1 MKLTQTIKNWL
12 HKMFAWWPWKQS
24 TQIEYSN
31 AANPLNKG
39 ITQETLSISTIDGI
53 APQTGIVPRL
63 STVEEWPERVVQ
75 SDFPT
80 VDEFAESPSLSS
92 TPSGDGETIKESA
105 KPADGTF
112 AVAQTPPSSQQRL
125 EFLRYLIKRG
135 IVNEGSEEDK

>member
-112 AVAQTPPSSQQRL
+112 AGAQTPPSSQQRL